1 MAVVSLL
8 GAKIMIRSS
17 ERLTCG
23 LGHGVIYYRYE
34 FYNNICSFDI
44 NNIPPL
50 DQKSINISE
59 KMFSRKKRNSDS
71 KER

>member
-1 MAVVSLL
+1 MAVESLL

-50 DQKSINISE
+50 DQKSI
-59 KMFSRKKRNSDS
+59 K
-71 KER
+71 